1 MEMSGGGLI
10 KQKEQYGKQCVNKKG
25 KEGAMG
31 NKTPKERRDRLDCL
45 APLEEPL
52 NISEQENYKSK
63 RDWTTRNSMSLLEN
77 WVNPKQ

>member
-1 MEMSGGGLI
+1 
-10 KQKEQYGKQCVNKKG
+10 
-25 KEGAMG
+25 MG